1 MLRTQLAS
9 LILSAQSDKKRNS
22 TISTWR
28 EKKNYTGLCV
38 FPTGHHVL
46 GVFLY
51 VLFKMP
57 TANFG
62 LCQIQK

>member
-1 MLRTQLAS
+1 MLRRQLAS
-9 LILSAQSDKKRNS
+9 LILSAQNYKKRNS

-28 EKKNYTGLCV
+28 EKNDTGLCV
-38 FPTGHHVL
+38 FCTAHHVL

-57 TANFG
+57 TANIG
-62 LCQIQK
+62 LCQIDK